1 MFVGVIHHIH
11 DRDGFRE
18 AAAKAHAAGL
28 PEAVALAMNATS
40 RDHRVGIGVWEGES
54 VTAVRDVVE
63 RAVGR
68 FADNEYYEM
77 EVDRLPPSIP
87 QRPSS

>member
-11 DRDGFRE
+11 DPDGFR
-18 AAAKAHAAGL
+18 AAQAKARAAGM
-28 PEAVALAMNATS
+28 PEGFALAISATS
-40 RDHRVGIGVWEGES
+40 RDRRIGIGVWEGES

-63 RAVGR
+63 GAVGP

-77 EVDRLPPSIP
+77 EVDGLPPP
-87 QRPSS
+87 RRP